1 MKNLILIFAV
11 ALFSTQ
17 LLSQDITYFFQNL
30 PDEALFD
37 ISKEDR
43 KKIANNHSEEM
54 VMIGDNPVS
63 FETEDSK
70 FGYLIGPFELSVRI
84 KIWELSNG
92 NKLIAVHKSNGTLNV
107 CYSEFHFYNYNGKKF
122 KLLNNLDVLPLEYTW
137 QDFFRGNYED
147 NMNRIIQEVDYPIC
161 FMEDMSPKGSSIYVD
176 FGLGSIVGRSSYEKY
191 GIIGDRMELIWNDGK
206 FTEGKVSWSE
216 RE

>member
-17 LLSQDITYFFQNL
+17 LLSQDITYFFLNL
-30 PDEALFD
+30 PDSCLLDF
-37 ISKEDR
+37 SKQDR
-43 KKIANNHSEEM
+43 KKIVNNHSEVLTISQPYIFKAVDE
-54 VMIGDNPVS
+54 
-63 FETEDSK
+63 K
-70 FGYLIGPFELSVRI
+70 FGYLFGPFEMSVKI

-92 NKLIAVHKSNGTLNV
+92 DKLIAVHKSNGTLNV

-122 KLLNNLDVLPLEYTW
+122 KLLNNLDILPLEDIEP
-137 QDFFRGNYED
+137 DFFSGNYED

-206 FTEGKVSWSE
+206 FTKGKVSWSE